1 VYINLLNPIITRG
14 ISDEILDEELVKL
27 YLETMDTHY
36 FNMLYD
42 RYVLKVMA
50 KCNTLLKESSLA
62 EDATQD
68 IFMKVLLKLS
78 SFSGRSKFSTW
89 LYSMTYNFCI
99 DQIRRKK
106 KDMSVYVDDF
116 FQFEDT
122 EDEVDDQEIMETNV
136 ERLKIVLD
144 EIPVD
149 DKTILLMKYQDAF
162 SILDISKAM
171 DKSESAIKMK
181 IKRAKEKFIKI
192 YNYKYISA

>member
-1 VYINLLNPIITRG
+1 VYINLLNPIITKG
-14 ISDEILDEELVKL
+14 ISDEILDEELVRL

-50 KCNTLLKESSLA
+50 KCTTLLKESSLA

-99 DQIRRKK
+99 DEIRRKK
-106 KDMSVYVDDF
+106 KDISVYVDDF

-122 EDEVDDQEIMETNV
+122 EEEVDDQEIMETNV
-136 ERLKIVLD
+136 KRLKIVLD

-192 YNYKYISA
+192 YNHKYKSA